1 MQSKKGT
8 VNSTQKGNLQ
18 DNSGISRADFP
29 NGFIFG
35 TCTSAYQVEGAAAK
49 GGRGISVWDDFAL
62 RTPSDSSLFFLDILK
77 FQEDIKLMKQ
87 MGFDSYRFSI
97 SWPRILPGMTPFVT
111 LFHWDLPNCLQLE
124 YGGMLS
130 DQVVNDFIE
139 FANLCFEEF
148 GDRVKFWTTLNEPY
162 TYTVHG
168 YSAGDDFVVDNSKI
182 VQSSSQTGQR
192 NLPSHRLKKP
202 RQFDSTTQTTR
213 DTLFPVNDP
222 AKDSYT
228 VARNLLLCHSA
239 AVQLYRTN
247 FQMYQNGQI
256 GLVLISNYHYPFDS
270 TSQNDKDAVERALDF
285 MLGWFLEPV
294 IYGQFPASML
304 QYAKGNIVPFSDEEQ
319 QGLAGSV
326 DWVGLNYYTS
336 DFVAYEK
343 DPPGVGYP
351 ADQHCLYSFY
361 DVKGNT
367 IGLPTALSWLWMVP
381 NGLYD
386 HLQYLQNKYK
396 QDMPPLYVTE
406 NGVADNN
413 DHALTAKQ
421 ACVDTTRVQYYQ
433 DHLAYLLK
441 AINELGFDVRGY
453 FAWSYCD
460 NFEWSSGYTSRF
472 GIIYT
477 DYVNNLT
484 RYMKNSALW
493 FTKFLR
499 SSVTKPPT
507 LEKRQIEK
515 DSERGSKKRRTT

>member
-18 DNSGISRADFP
+18 DNSGIGRGDFP

-35 TCTSAYQVEGAAAK
+35 TGTSAYQVEGAAAK

-62 RTPSDSSLFFLDILK
+62 RTPNMIADGSNGNVACDMYHK
-77 FQEDIKLMKQ
+77 YKEDIKLMKQ

-97 SWPRILPGMTPFVT
+97 SWPRILPGGRTFAGINKEGIDYYNDVINTVIANGMTPFVT

-168 YSAGDDFVVDNSKI
+168 YSSGDDFVVDNSKI
-182 VQSSSQTGQR
+182 VQSSSQT
-192 NLPSHRLKKP
+192 
-202 RQFDSTTQTTR
+202 
-213 DTLFPVNDP
+213 
-222 AKDSYT
+222 AKDPYT

-256 GLVLISNYHYPFDS
+256 GIVLISNYHYPFDS

-484 RYMKNSALW
+484 RHMKNSALW

>member
-1 MQSKKGT
+1 MQSKNST

-18 DNSGISRADFP
+18 DNSGIGRGDFP

-35 TCTSAYQVEGAAAK
+35 TGTSAYQVEGAAAK

-62 RTPSDSSLFFLDILK
+62 RTPNMIADGSNGNVACDMYHK
-77 FQEDIKLMKQ
+77 YKEDIKLMKQ

-97 SWPRILPGMTPFVT
+97 SWPRVLPV
-111 LFHWDLPNCLQLE
+111 L
-124 YGGMLS
+124 
-130 DQVVNDFIE
+130 
-139 FANLCFEEF
+139 
-148 GDRVKFWTTLNEPY
+148 
-162 TYTVHG
+162 
-168 YSAGDDFVVDNSKI
+168 
-182 VQSSSQTGQR
+182 
-192 NLPSHRLKKP
+192 HR
-202 RQFDSTTQTTR
+202 
-213 DTLFPVNDP
+213 
-222 AKDSYT
+222 
-228 VARNLLLCHSA
+228 
-239 AVQLYRTN
+239 
-247 FQMYQNGQI
+247 
-256 GLVLISNYHYPFDS
+256 
-270 TSQNDKDAVERALDF
+270 NDKDAVERALDF
-285 MLGWFLEPV
+285 NARMVSGT
-294 IYGQFPASML
+294 Y
-304 QYAKGNIVPFSDEEQ
+304 EEQ

-367 IGLPTALSWLWMVP
+367 IGLPTASSWLWNVP

-441 AINELGFDVRGY
+441 AI
-453 FAWSYCD
+453 
-460 NFEWSSGYTSRF
+460 
-472 GIIYT
+472 
-477 DYVNNLT
+477 
-484 RYMKNSALW
+484 K
-493 FTKFLR
+493 
-499 SSVTKPPT
+499 
-507 LEKRQIEK
+507 
-515 DSERGSKKRRTT
+515 

>member
-1 MQSKKGT
+1 MVLS
-8 VNSTQKGNLQ
+8 LEL
-18 DNSGISRADFP
+18 
-29 NGFIFG
+29 
-35 TCTSAYQVEGAAAK
+35 VEGAAAK

-62 RTPSDSSLFFLDILK
+62 RTPNMIADGSNGNVACDMYHK
-77 FQEDIKLMKQ
+77 YKEDIKLMKQ

-222 AKDSYT
+222 DKDPYT

-256 GLVLISNYHYPFDS
+256 GIVLISNYHYPFDS

-367 IGLPTALSWLWMVP
+367 IGLPRI
-381 NGLYD
+381 GLRC
-386 HLQYLQNKYK
+386 K
-396 QDMPPLYVTE
+396 
-406 NGVADNN
+406 
-413 DHALTAKQ
+413 
-421 ACVDTTRVQYYQ
+421 
-433 DHLAYLLK
+433 
-441 AINELGFDVRGY
+441 GY

-499 SSVTKPPT
+499 SSMTKPPT